1 MPRRTPA
8 SDAPRSDADLCASI
22 ARAHGRTFSLAAGLL
37 PDDKRR
43 GAFALYA
50 FCRVADDIVDD
61 AGGVGP
67 DPAVRLADHRRSL
80 HEALAG
86 RTSEPVLREVAWAVD
101 RFGVPPSALNEL
113 LDGVTRDTEQVHLA
127 GWAELRAYCEGVAGS
142 VGEMCTHVFGVPG
155 GRHVRTTA
163 VRRGRALGVAMQ
175 LTNILRDIG
184 EDARAGRCYLADDE
198 LAEAGFTRAD
208 VLELHDLARDARWPA
223 FMRSQIARARQLY
236 ANAHQG
242 IPLLAPDARAC
253 ATACARGYALILDA
267 IERQA
272 YDTIGVRAVVPSWR
286 KAQLLMSVM
295 RARPA

>member
-1 MPRRTPA
+1 MRRTAPVP
-8 SDAPRSDADLCASI
+8 DAARSDADLCAGI

-50 FCRVADDIVDD
+50 FCRVADDIVDVAAEVD
-61 AGGVGP
+61 PGAAG
-67 DPAVRLADHRRSL
+67 RLAHHRHSL

-86 RTSEPVLREVAWAVD
+86 RASEPVLREVAWTVD
-101 RFGVPPSALNEL
+101 RFGVPQRSLDEL
-113 LDGVTRDTEQVHLA
+113 LDGVMRDTEPVHPVD
-127 GWAELRAYCEGVAGS
+127 WAELRAYCEGVAGS

-155 GRHVRTTA
+155 GRHATA

-198 LAEAGFTRAD
+198 LADAGFTRAE
-208 VLELHDLARDARWPA
+208 VLERRDLARDPRWRA
-223 FMRSQIARARQLY
+223 FMRTQIIRARRLY
-236 ANAHQG
+236 AGAHRG

-267 IERQA
+267 IEQQA
-272 YDTIGVRAVVPSWR
+272 YDTIGVRAVVPSWQ
-286 KAQLLMSVM
+286 KARLLMSVV

>member
-1 MPRRTPA
+1 MPKRTPVA
-8 SDAPRSDADLCASI
+8 GAARSDAELCADI

-37 PDDKRR
+37 PAEKQR

-50 FCRVADDIVDD
+50 FCRVADDIVDV
-61 AGGVGP
+61 AGGAGP
-67 DPAVRLADHRRSL
+67 GAAGRLAQHRHSL

-86 RTSEPVLREVAWAVD
+86 RAPEPVFREVAWAVD
-101 RFGVPPSALNEL
+101 RFGVPTSALDEL
-113 LDGVTRDTEQVHLA
+113 LDGVARDMAAVRLA
-127 GWAELRAYCEGVAGS
+127 SWPELRAYCEGVAGS
-142 VGEMCTHVFGVPG
+142 VGEMCTHVFGVPD
-155 GRHVRTTA
+155 GRYATA

-198 LAEAGFTRAD
+198 LADAGFTRAE
-208 VLELHDLARDARWPA
+208 VLERRDLALDPRWRA
-223 FMRSQIARARQLY
+223 FMRTQIARARRLY
-236 ANAHQG
+236 AGAYRG

-286 KAQLLMSVM
+286 KAKLLMSVM